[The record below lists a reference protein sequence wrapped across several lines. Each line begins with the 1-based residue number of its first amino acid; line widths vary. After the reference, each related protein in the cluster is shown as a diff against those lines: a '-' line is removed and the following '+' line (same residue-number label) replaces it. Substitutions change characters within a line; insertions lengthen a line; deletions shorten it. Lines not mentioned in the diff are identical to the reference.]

1 MSKFKYT
8 EAHLNGLLDKLNQV
22 IAQRN
27 LAISIADDLI
37 GHAPDGENRWWNTG
51 RLLALKEEI
60 APTVSINP

>member
-8 EAHLNGLLDKLNQV
+8 DAHMNGLLDKLNQV

-27 LAISIADDLI
+27 VAISIADSLLER
-37 GHAPDGENRWWNTG
+37 APDGECRWWNTG

-60 APTVSINP
+60 NPTIQTPQ